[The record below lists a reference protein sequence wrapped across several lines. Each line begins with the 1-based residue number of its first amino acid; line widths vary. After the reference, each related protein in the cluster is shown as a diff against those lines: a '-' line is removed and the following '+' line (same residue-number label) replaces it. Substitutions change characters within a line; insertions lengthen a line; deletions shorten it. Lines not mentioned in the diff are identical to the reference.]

1 MLTSANYDA
10 SFEKSSMPMLMPM
23 PMPMLEL
30 FPNMI
35 PVPGDVIA
43 VLGVTCAALIIL
55 WIASV
60 LVN

>member
-1 MLTSANYDA
+1 
-10 SFEKSSMPMLMPM
+10 MPMLMPM